1 MQRLKQAS
9 FQSSQT
15 IILFSKHNYTH
26 TLKTGKLI
34 LYMPRTNFSYRDH
47 IPLSEAL
54 VLIILIFGL
63 YNAVFIYFTPTL
75 FIPYGICF
83 IFLPY
88 IIYKS
93 IHMADKNEV
102 VLLSLIILI
111 TFIGLFI
118 SPQPVKYFMERVK
131 GFVHLFYS
139 IVFSYFIFL
148 FFLRYNPNKVARI
161 FGIVSLLI
169 IIGCILENYFPP
181 FRTLSNNFRHL
192 FFKKNV
198 YEADLRDLILF
209 GSVRPRLF
217 TTEPSHVAK
226 FFILSLFIW
235 FTLTMNKKKYI
246 LFTLASVAGLFLIK
260 SPVVVLIYPLAFVA
274 EMFLFRDLRFF
285 NELKN
290 FYQNGKIKKIYFR
303 IFFILI
309 ILVILLAL
317 AAFTV
322 LSKRVEQIIHG
333 EDLSFLMR
341 IFAPPWISYEVLKQY
356 PIFGIGITAKEL
368 LISIITNVF
377 KNFGFIVYD
386 INAITNVLWLFI
398 IYYGLGGSLLILFI
412 GKKFLNRVGI
422 YSYSFLVGSILIF
435 SQTMGGYVTIRW
447 WFVVFMF
454 ILVNFFRTHHSQFS
468 VEID

>member
-1 MQRLKQAS
+1 
-9 FQSSQT
+9 
-15 IILFSKHNYTH
+15 
-26 TLKTGKLI
+26 
-34 LYMPRTNFSYRDH
+34 MPRTNFSYKDQ
-47 IPLSEAL
+47 IPLSEL
-54 VLIILIFGL
+54 LLLTILIFGL
-63 YNAVFIYFTPTL
+63 YNAVFIYFTSTL

-93 IHMADKNEV
+93 IHMTDKNEI

-131 GFVHLFYS
+131 GFVHLVYS
-139 IVFSYFIFL
+139 IVFSYFVFL
-148 FFLRYNPNKVARI
+148 FFLRYTPNKVAKI

-181 FRTLSNNFRHL
+181 FRALSNNFRHL
-192 FFKKNV
+192 FFRKNV

-235 FTLTMNKKKYI
+235 FTLTTNRKKYF
-246 LFTLASVAGLFLIK
+246 LFALASMAGLFLIK
-260 SPVVVLIYPLAFVA
+260 SPVVVLIFPLVFVA
-274 EMFLFRDLRFF
+274 ELFLFRDLKFL
-285 NELKN
+285 NELKS
-290 FYQNGKIKKIYFR
+290 FYKTGRIKKIYFR
-303 IFFILI
+303 ILFILLL
-309 ILVILLAL
+309 LVLLLTL

-322 LSKRVEQIIHG
+322 LSKRVEQIIQG

-356 PIFGIGITAKEL
+356 PVFGIGITAKEL

-386 INAITNVLWLFI
+386 INAITNVLWLFV

-412 GKKFLNRVGI
+412 GKKFLSRVGI
-422 YSYSFLVGSILIF
+422 YSNIFIISSLLIF
-435 SQTMGGYVTIRW
+435 SQTMGGYVSIRW

-454 ILVNFFRTHHSQFS
+454 ILIAFFRNHHPQYSK
-468 VEID
+468 I